1 MLVITA
7 IAASILSFLY
17 FKLALKVVTYRKK
30 SQISVG
36 YGDNEKLHRAI
47 RAHANLTEYAPL
59 GLILIACL
67 EMNNAPWLLT
77 AILALGFVS
86 GRILHPMGMKVGDEA
101 INLRANGMKLTLFS
115 LIGLGASNLV
125 VVIWNL
131 ISG

>member
-17 FKLALKVVTYRKK
+17 FKLAVKVVTYRKK

-77 AILALGFVS
+77 AILAAGFVT

-101 INLRANGMKLTLFS
+101 IKLRAIGMKLTLFS
-115 LIGLGASNLV
+115 LIGLGASNLLV
-125 VVIWNL
+125 LAWRFF
-131 ISG
+131 SG

>member
-17 FKLALKVVTYRKK
+17 FKLAIKVVTYRKK

-77 AILALGFVS
+77 AILAAGFVV
-86 GRILHPMGMKVGDEA
+86 GRILHPMGMKVGDQA

-115 LIGLGASNLV
+115 LIGLGASNLLV
-125 VVIWNL
+125 LAWRL
-131 ISG
+131 FAG

>member
-7 IAASILSFLY
+7 IAASILSVLY
-17 FKLALKVVTYRKK
+17 FKLAVKVVTYRKK

-101 INLRANGMKLTLFS
+101 INRRANGMKLTLFS
-115 LIGLGASNLV
+115 LIGLGASNLLV
-125 VVIWNL
+125 LAWRL
-131 ISG
+131 FAG